1 MASKI
6 NEKIPTASVP
16 PQQHTV
22 SKTSTAKTTTIKVK
36 ENKWT
41 GNLKQESAKG
51 ANSRNG
57 DPDVLNADKMETGKR
72 VLTVIIVVMKFCV
85 LGLLIA
91 SVGLQTQCVFNSN
104 WGYDYYFDFNIEG
117 RIYHS
122 LWGYRQ
128 VGADFLFTEHKEGN
142 WQDWKKPIIKLQGI
156 ASALGLA
163 STLIQ
168 LVLVALTFVHP
179 HKAVKVV
186 LLTAVAL
193 LALGSGGLIMKSVI
207 DFKKDRKIQGYGIN
221 VIYPTTILKTVTQ
234 EGYTQAF
241 VSGATY
247 VSAAVLSLVLIVL
260 VLIKHH
266 KSPTVVTP
274 IKTSE

>member
-1 MASKI
+1 MAAKI

-41 GNLKQESAKG
+41 ENLKQESAKG
-51 ANSRNG
+51 AKSGNG
-57 DPDVLNADKMETGKR
+57 DPDVLNADKMKTGKR

-104 WGYDYYFDFNIEG
+104 WGYDYYFDFDIEG

-128 VGADFLFTEHKEGN
+128 VGADYLFTEHKEGN